1 MDEARIRKDFP
12 LLEKNIEGK
21 RIAYLDSACQTLRP
35 QKVIDAL
42 VSYYQE
48 FPACAGR
55 SVHKLATEVSIQVDL
70 ARERMAR
77 FVNASR
83 SEEICFT
90 KNCTEALNTVI
101 SGIGLK
107 KGDTVLTS
115 DREHN
120 SVHVPLLVMK
130 EERGIRYERV
140 RSNDDGTFDIDR
152 FGERVRKTKPKLVVV
167 CHTSNVNGTTV
178 DARAVT
184 EISHEQGS
192 VVLLD
197 GAQYAPGGGV
207 DLKSID
213 ADFYAL
219 SCHKMCG
226 PSGVGVLAGKHDLLS
241 GIRPLTFGGHG
252 VSSVTKDGIEL
263 MDAPERFEAGL
274 QDYAGIIGAGVAAE
288 YIAAIGREEI
298 ASHLR
303 RLNLSATKSLEG
315 FGTVEIIQPRA
326 AELRSGILSFN
337 IAGHNP
343 HDVAM
348 MLDHSDNVMIR
359 SGMHCAHTWFED
371 RGLAN
376 GSARASFY
384 VYNDEEDVGQLI
396 SGVGRIIRPNH
407 Q

>member
-1 MDEARIRKDFP
+1 MDEARVRKDFP
-12 LLEKNIEGK
+12 LLEKDLEGK
-21 RIAYLDSACQTLRP
+21 KIAYLDSACQTLRP
-35 QKVIDAL
+35 KKVIDAL

-55 SVHKLATEVSIQVDL
+55 SVHKLATEVSIQVDS

-77 FVNASR
+77 FVNVSR
-83 SEEICFT
+83 REEICFT
-90 KNCTEALNTVI
+90 KNCTEALNIVI

-107 KGDTVLTS
+107 KGDAVLSS

-120 SVHVPLLVMK
+120 SVHVPLLVMR
-130 EERGIRYERV
+130 EEHGIRYERV
-140 RSNDDGTFDIDR
+140 ESNDDGTFDIDR
-152 FGERVRKTKPKLVVV
+152 FGEAVRKIKPKLVVI

-178 DARAVT
+178 DAKAVA

-192 VVLLD
+192 LVLFD

-207 DLKSID
+207 NLKNID

-241 GIRPLTFGGHG
+241 RLRPLTFGGHG
-252 VSSVTKDGIEL
+252 VSSVTKDRIEL
-263 MDAPERFEAGL
+263 MEAPERFEAGL

-288 YIAAIGREEI
+288 YIGAIGREEI
-298 ASHLR
+298 SSHLR
-303 RLNLSATKSLEG
+303 KLNLSATKGLEG
-315 FGTVEIIQPRA
+315 IGSVDIIQPHA
-326 AELRSGILSFN
+326 PELRSGILSFN
-337 IAGHNP
+337 IVGHNP

-384 VYNDEEDVGQLI
+384 IYNDKEDVEKLI
-396 SGVGRIIRPNH
+396 SGVGRIIRPGH